1 MLKVTDVV
9 ERIKVM
15 SAAIKELCRAMQ
27 LCQGMNDN
35 A

>member
-15 SAAIKELCRAMQ
+15 SAAVKEIMPRYAVAPR
-27 LCQGMNDN
+27 DE
-35 A
+35 

>member
-15 SAAIKELCRAMQ
+15 SAAIKRYYAALCIRAD
-27 LCQGMNDN
+27 G
-35 A
+35 